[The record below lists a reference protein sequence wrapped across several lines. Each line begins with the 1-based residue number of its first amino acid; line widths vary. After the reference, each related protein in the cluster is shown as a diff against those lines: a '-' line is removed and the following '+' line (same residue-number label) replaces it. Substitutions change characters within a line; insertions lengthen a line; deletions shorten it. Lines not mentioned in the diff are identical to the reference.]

1 MATTDIR
8 NKIPATDQIPAPH
21 IPFEPKITE
30 NALKVL
36 QRRYLIKDAEA
47 QVVET
52 PAEMFLRVARNLSQ
66 AELIYG
72 ATEARRQE
80 IETEFY
86 KMMASLDFI
95 PNSPTLMNAGRELQQ
110 LSACFV
116 LPVPDSIDGIFEAV
130 KRAAQIH
137 KTGGGTG
144 FAFSRIRPANDMVMT
159 TRGVASGPVSFM
171 KVFDAATETIKQGST
186 RRGANMG
193 ILRVDHPDILDF
205 IGMKADMKTLTNF
218 NISVAI
224 TERFMEAVEKNEEYD
239 LVNPKTQ
246 QMAGRL
252 NAREVF
258 NLLIHNAWK
267 NGDPGIIFLDRI
279 NRAHTTP
286 HIGPIESTNPCGE
299 QPLMPNESCNLGS
312 INLANM
318 LSETGSRI
326 DYEHLSRVIRLSARF
341 LDNVVDM
348 NKYPVDAIREM
359 TLGTRKIGLGVMGWA
374 DMLYRLQIPY
384 NSDKA
389 IQLAETVMGFIQDEG
404 HRTSQ
409 ALAEER
415 GVFPY
420 WKGSTYEKRGV
431 KMRNSTVT
439 TIAPTGTISIISG
452 CSGGIEPVFALVF
465 YRNVMDNTK
474 LPEMHG
480 YFKEVL
486 EREGLYSQELMEKV
500 AQHGTV
506 AHLEEIPEA
515 VREVFVTAHDITPEW
530 HIRMQ
535 AAFQKYTDNA
545 VSKTVNFPSTATP
558 EDVERVYML
567 AYELGCKG
575 VTIYRDGSRD
585 NQVLNLGKI
594 KEKSVETTLE
604 ASAETAGQEPAM
616 VTTEMTTE
624 EYVRPDSM
632 DANKKLRPRP
642 SVVDGKT
649 YRQQTPMGTAFVTVN
664 SNSDQEPFEVFTN
677 VGKAGSDTSAVSEAI
692 GRLISLVLRL
702 PSSLSPT
709 ERMKEI
715 VKQLSGIGGKHSFG
729 FGQNRVRSLPDA
741 VAQVLSQHLGIAI
754 PEGHATPVEV
764 PQARIGDLCPHCGNA
779 TLVFQEGCQKCYSC
793 SHSEC

>member
-1 MATTDIR
+1 MATTELHHKIR
-8 NKIPATDQIPAPH
+8 TTEQAPPTP
-21 IPFEPKITE
+21 IPFEPKVTD

-36 QRRYLIKDAEA
+36 ERRYLIKDTDSR
-47 QVVET
+47 VTET
-52 PAEMFLRVARNLSQ
+52 PAEMFRRVARNLSE

-72 ATEARRQE
+72 ATEARRREVELQ
-80 IETEFY
+80 FY
-86 KMMASLDFI
+86 SMMATLDFI

-130 KRAAQIH
+130 KQAALIH

-205 IGMKADMKTLTNF
+205 IRMKSDMKTLTNF
-218 NISVAI
+218 NISVAL
-224 TERFMEAVEKNEEYD
+224 TERFMEAVEKNEDYD

-246 QMAGRL
+246 AVEGRL
-252 NAREVF
+252 SAREVF
-258 NLLIHNAWK
+258 NILIKNAWK

-286 HIGPIESTNPCGE
+286 HVMPIESTNPCGE

-318 LSETGSRI
+318 LNENGTRI
-326 DYEHLSRVIRLSARF
+326 DYEHLRSVIQQSVRF

-348 NKYPVDAIREM
+348 NKYPVDAIREV
-359 TLGTRKIGLGVMGWA
+359 TLGSRKIGLGVMGWA
-374 DMLYRLQIPY
+374 DLLYRMEIPY

-389 IQLAETVMGFIQDEG
+389 IQLAETVMAFIQDEG
-404 HRTSQ
+404 HRSSQ

-420 WKGSTYEKRGV
+420 WKGSTYETLGV

-439 TIAPTGTISIISG
+439 TIAPTGTISIIAG
-452 CSGGIEPVFALVF
+452 CSGGIEPQFALVF
-465 YRNVMDNTK
+465 FRNVMDNTK
-474 LPEMHG
+474 LPEVHG
-480 YFKEVL
+480 YFKEML
-486 EREGLYSQELMEKV
+486 EREGLYSEALMEKI
-500 AQHGTV
+500 AEHGSV
-506 AHLEEIPEA
+506 QDIPELPEA
-515 VREVFVTAHDITPEW
+515 VRRVFVTAHDITPEW

-545 VSKTVNFPSTATP
+545 VSKTVNFPSSATP

-585 NQVLNLGKI
+585 NQVLNVGKI
-594 KEKSVETTLE
+594 KEKPGEETIPVAPCT
-604 ASAETAGQEPAM
+604 AETPAAE
-616 VTTEMTTE
+616 VVAVSE
-624 EYVRPDSM
+624 EIRPDSM
-632 DANKKLRPRP
+632 DANKFLKPRP
-642 SVVDGKT
+642 AVMTGKT
-649 YRQQTPMGTAFVTVN
+649 YRQQTPLGTAFVTVN
-664 SNSDQEPFEVFTN
+664 TNPEEEPFEVFTN
-677 VGKAGSDTSAVSEAI
+677 VGKAGSDTAADAEAI

-702 PSSLSPT
+702 PSTLSAT
-709 ERMKEI
+709 DRLKEV
-715 VKQLSGIGGKHSFG
+715 VKQLCDIGGRHHFG
-729 FGQNRVRSLPDA
+729 YGEKKVRSLPDA
-741 VAQVLSQHLGIAI
+741 VARVLEQHLGLTMGDMDM
-754 PEGHATPVEV
+754 PNDSKH
-764 PQARIGDLCPHCGNA
+764 ARIGDLCPQCGNA
-779 TLVFQEGCQKCYSC
+779 TLVSQEGCQKCYSC
-793 SHSEC
+793 SHTEC

>member
-1 MATTDIR
+1 MATANVHT
-8 NKIPATDQIPAPH
+8 KIQTAEHLPATR

-30 NALKVL
+30 NAVKVL
-36 QRRYLIKDAEA
+36 RRRYLIKDTNS

-52 PAEMFLRVARNLSQ
+52 PAEMFLRVARNLSE

-72 ATEARRQE
+72 ATEERRQE
-80 IETEFY
+80 VEAEFY
-86 KMMASLDFI
+86 QMMASLDYI
-95 PNSPTLMNAGRELQQ
+95 PNSPTMMNAGRELQQ

-205 IGMKADMKTLTNF
+205 IRMKADMKTLTNF

-224 TERFMEAVEKNEEYD
+224 TERFMEAVEKNEGYE
-239 LVNPKTQ
+239 LINPKTQ
-246 QMAGRL
+246 QTAGKL

-258 NLLIHNAWK
+258 NILIHNAWK

-286 HIGPIESTNPCGE
+286 HIAPIESTNPCGE

-312 INLANM
+312 INLGNM
-318 LSETGSRI
+318 LNENGTRI
-326 DYEHLSRVIRLSARF
+326 DYEHLRRVIQSSVRF

-348 NKYPVDAIREM
+348 NKYPVDAIREV
-359 TLGTRKIGLGVMGWA
+359 TLGSRKIGLGVMGWA
-374 DMLYRLQIPY
+374 DLLYKLQIPY
-384 NSDKA
+384 NSEKA
-389 IQLAETVMGFIQDEG
+389 IQLAETVMAFIQDEG
-404 HRTSQ
+404 HRSSQ

-415 GVFPY
+415 GVFPF

-439 TIAPTGTISIISG
+439 TIAPTGTISIIAG

-465 YRNVMDNTK
+465 YRNVMENTK
-474 LPEMHG
+474 LPEVHA

-486 EREGLYSQELMEKV
+486 EREGHYSESLMEKI
-500 AQHGTV
+500 AQQGSV
-506 AHLEEIPEA
+506 QHLEEMPESL
-515 VREVFVTAHDITPEW
+515 RQVFVTSHDITPEW

-545 VSKTVNFPSTATP
+545 VSKTVNFPSSATP
-558 EDVERVYML
+558 EDVEHVYML

-585 NQVLNLGKI
+585 NQVLNVGKI
-594 KEKSVETTLE
+594 KEKAAKADAPVETATALPVLE
-604 ASAETAGQEPAM
+604 SPAP
-616 VTTEMTTE
+616 T

-632 DANKKLRPRP
+632 DANKQLRPRP

-664 SNSDQEPFEVFTN
+664 SNSDHEPFEVFTN
-677 VGKAGSDTSAVSEAI
+677 VGKAGSDTAAVSEAI
-692 GRLISLVLRL
+692 GRLVSLVLRL

-709 ERMKEI
+709 DRMKEI
-715 VKQLSGIGGKHSFG
+715 VKQLAGIGGKHSFG
-729 FGQNRVRSLPDA
+729 FGQSRVRSLPDA
-741 VAQVLSQHLGIAI
+741 VAQVLSQHLGL
-754 PEGHATPVEV
+754 V
-764 PQARIGDLCPHCGNA
+764 QADPSEAVDSGAPARVGDLCPHCGNA